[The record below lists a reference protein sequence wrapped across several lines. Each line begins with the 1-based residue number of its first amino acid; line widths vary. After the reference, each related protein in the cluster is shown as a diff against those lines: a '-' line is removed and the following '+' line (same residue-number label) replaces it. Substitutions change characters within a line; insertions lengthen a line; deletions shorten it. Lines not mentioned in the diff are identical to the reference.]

1 MNNEVPRS
9 DPWTLWRQAKL
20 LGPLVYIKQADEN
33 LDAVLANPK
42 TPDDLRTLAEEK
54 RQDGWQQP
62 KGYKW
67 KPGEPVPF

>member
-1 MNNEVPRS
+1 M
-9 DPWTLWRQAKL
+9 K
-20 LGPLVYIKQADEN
+20 N

-54 RQDGWQQP
+54 RQHGWQQP

-67 KPGEPVPF
+67 EPGEPVPF